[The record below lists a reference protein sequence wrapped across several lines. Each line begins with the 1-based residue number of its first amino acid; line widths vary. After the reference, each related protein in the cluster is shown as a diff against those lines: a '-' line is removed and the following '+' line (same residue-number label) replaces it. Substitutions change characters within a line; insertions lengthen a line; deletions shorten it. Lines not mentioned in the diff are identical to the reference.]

1 MRTIFTALVLAAAL
15 MLAASAQQVPP
26 AQLDPAAEEASI
38 HGYGDKDRTCAEWTD
53 GCRSC
58 QRDPNGDPVCPNIG
72 PACQPK
78 PITCARR
85 NEPAK

>member
-26 AQLDPAAEEASI
+26 AQVDPAAEEASI
-38 HGYGDKDRTCAEWTD
+38 HGYGDKDKTCAEWTD
-53 GCRSC
+53 GCRTC
-58 QRDPNGDPVCPNIG
+58 RRGPNDEVVCPNIG

-78 PITCARR
+78 PITCVQRS
-85 NEPAK
+85 EQPK